1 MLTRKFGAPVTLYF
15 LKVAD
20 RYVDRSTKVNL
31 EIRFGTSIAKPNDFS
46 TQHSTPE
53 SSTKRM
59 QSESLISGYSVA
71 SRKHFHGTRSSQ
83 ESCELAGKA
92 DFSGWIFDTVIH
104 SGLFWRHARWAS

>member
-1 MLTRKFGAPVTLYF
+1 VTLYF

-31 EIRFGTSIAKPNDFS
+31 EIRFGTSIAKPNDFR

-59 QSESLISGYSVA
+59 QSECLISGYSA
-71 SRKHFHGTRSSQ
+71 SRKHFHGTRPSQ

-92 DFSGWIFDTVIH
+92 DFSGWIFDTVVR
-104 SGLFWRHARWAS
+104 SGLF